1 MQDEGQMT
9 KILIGA
15 VNRDKSP
22 HTTTLRQNPTEAETR
37 LWSRLRG
44 RRLNDHKFR
53 RQVPIGPYIVDF
65 LCVEQRLIVEAD
77 GSQHN
82 EEIDALRTAFLE
94 ARGYR
99 VIRFWNQDILART
112 EDVLATILAYLEGQ
126 P

>member
-1 MQDEGQMT
+1 MT
-9 KILIGA
+9 KILKGA

-22 HTTTLRQNPTEAETR
+22 HTTTLRQNLTEAETR

-65 LCVEQRLIVEAD
+65 LCIEQRLIVEAD

-82 EEIDALRTAFLE
+82 EEFDALRTAFLE

-112 EDVLATILAYLEGQ
+112 EDVLATILAHLEGRR
-126 P
+126 